1 MEKKKSK
8 LKVIIIIIVAIL
20 VIVLGGGFLYVNSK
34 LSKVQKIDV
43 NKDNL
48 SIDQNIEKDK
58 AKSEIKNIALYGID
72 EPQGTRGR
80 SDAVMI
86 LTIDNKHNKIKLTSI
101 MRDSYVD
108 VPGHCKTK
116 LTHAY
121 AYGGPELAIKTL
133 NENFKLN
140 IEDFM
145 AVNFT
150 SLPKIIDKI
159 GGVNIDITKADL
171 KYINNYIDSINHVS
185 KTNSAHV
192 TRTGMQNLNGTQSL
206 AYSRIRYTA
215 GGDYKRTER
224 QRTVIE
230 AIFNKM
236 HNSPKSEYPTLI
248 NEFLPYVE
256 TNMSSLDMIGLAK
269 DSMPLLKGKLELARF
284 PLNGDCQGKMING
297 VWYLVFN
304 EKKTL
309 NEIQSYIY
317 DNKPLPKHSN
327 DN

>member
-1 MEKKKSK
+1 MKEKKSK
-8 LKVIIIIIVAIL
+8 LKITIISIVAIL
-20 VIVLGGGFLYVNSK
+20 VIILGGGFLYVNSK
-34 LSKVQKIDV
+34 LSKVQKIDL
-43 NKDNL
+43 NKNNL

-58 AKSEIKNIALYGID
+58 AKSEIKNIALFGID
-72 EPQGTRGR
+72 EPKGTAGR
-80 SDAVMI
+80 SDAIMI
-86 LTIDNKHNKIKLTSI
+86 LTIDNKHNKLKLTSI

-108 VPGHCKTK
+108 VPGHGKTK

-133 NENFKLN
+133 NQNFKLN
-140 IEDFM
+140 IENFM
-145 AVNFT
+145 SVNFT
-150 SLPKIIDKI
+150 SLPKIIDKL
-159 GGVNIDITKADL
+159 GGVNINITKGDL
-171 KYINNYIDSINHVS
+171 KYINNYIDNINNYNH
-185 KTNSAHV
+185 TNSPHV
-192 TRTGMQNLNGTQSL
+192 TSVGMQKLDGTQAL

-215 GGDYKRTER
+215 GGDYERTER
-224 QRTVIE
+224 QRTVLE

-236 HNSPKSEYPTLI
+236 HNSPMSEYPTLI

-269 DSMPLLKGKLELARF
+269 DSISLLKGNLELARF
-284 PLNGDCQGKMING
+284 PLNGDCQGKMIKG

>member
-1 MEKKKSK
+1 MGKKKSK
-8 LKVIIIIIVAIL
+8 LKVVIISIIAVL
-20 VIVLGGGFLYVNSK
+20 VIVLGGGYLYINSK
-34 LSKVQKIDV
+34 LGKVQKVDI

-58 AKSEIKNIALYGID
+58 AKSEIKNIALFGID
-72 EPQGTRGR
+72 APKGKTGR

-86 LTIDNKHNKIKLTSI
+86 LTIDKKHDKLKLTSI

-108 VPGHCKTK
+108 VPGHGKTK

-121 AYGGPELAIKTL
+121 AYGGPELAVKTL
-133 NENFKLN
+133 NQNFKLN

-150 SLPKIIDKI
+150 SLPEIINKI
-159 GGVNIDITKADL
+159 GGVQINITKEEI
-171 KYINNYIDSINHVS
+171 KHIPG
-185 KTNSAHV
+185 V
-192 TRTGMQNLNGTQSL
+192 THSGMQTLNGAQAL
-206 AYSRIRYTA
+206 AYSRIRYAA
-215 GGDYKRTER
+215 GGDYKRTQR
-224 QRTVIE
+224 QRVVLE
-230 AIFNKM
+230 AIFRKM
-236 HNSPKSEYPTLI
+236 KDSPKSEYPNLI

-269 DSMPLLKGKLELARF
+269 DSMPLLKGNLELARF

-304 EKKTL
+304 QKKTL
-309 NEIQSYIY
+309 DEIQGYIY
-317 DNKPLPKHSN
+317 DNKPLPKGSN
-327 DN
+327 TNT

>member
-1 MEKKKSK
+1 MGKKRSK
-8 LKVIIIIIVAIL
+8 LKITIISIIAIL
-20 VIVLGGGFLYVNSK
+20 VIILGGGYLYINSK
-34 LSKVQKIDV
+34 LSKVQKVDI

-58 AKSEIKNIALYGID
+58 AKSEIKNIALFGID
-72 EPQGTRGR
+72 APKGKAGR
-80 SDAVMI
+80 SDAIMI
-86 LTIDNKHNKIKLTSI
+86 LTIDNKNDKLKLTSI

-108 VPGHCKTK
+108 VPGHGKTK
-116 LTHAY
+116 ITHAY

-133 NENFKLN
+133 NQNFKLN

-150 SLPKIIDKI
+150 SLPEIIDKL
-159 GGVNIDITKADL
+159 GGVQINITKEEIKHIPGITHAG
-171 KYINNYIDSINHVS
+171 KQ
-185 KTNSAHV
+185 T
-192 TRTGMQNLNGTQSL
+192 LNGAQAL
-206 AYSRIRYTA
+206 AYSRIRHA
-215 GGDYKRTER
+215 SGGDYKRTER
-224 QRTVIE
+224 QRIVLE